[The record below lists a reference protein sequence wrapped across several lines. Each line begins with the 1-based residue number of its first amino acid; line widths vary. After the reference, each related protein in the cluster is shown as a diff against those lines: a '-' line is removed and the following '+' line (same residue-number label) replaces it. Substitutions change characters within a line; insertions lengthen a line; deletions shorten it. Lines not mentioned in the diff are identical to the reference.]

1 MIKMKQIIL
10 DSNLL
15 VLLIVGLTDTNL
27 IPKHKRTKSYEKED
41 FELLASILSNYDQ
54 VVVTPHIL
62 TETSNLVSQI
72 GEPVMSLLRKTL
84 LNLLEVQKEE
94 YQPSIDIGKHTSFLR
109 LGLTDCAI
117 LSIIKS
123 ELPLLTVDLDL
134 YLMAAKK
141 NKNTVNF
148 NHLREPR
155 LLSNH

>member
-1 MIKMKQIIL
+1 MKQIIL

-15 VLLIVGLTDTNL
+15 VLLIVGLTDPKL
-27 IPKHKRTKSYEKED
+27 ISKHRRTKSYEKED
-41 FELLASILSNYDQ
+41 FELLTDILSNYDQ

-62 TETSNLVSQI
+62 TETSNLVSQT
-72 GEPVMSLLRKTL
+72 GEPAMSLLRKTL
-84 LNLLEVQKEE
+84 MCLLEDQKEE

-117 LSIIKS
+117 LKIIKD
-123 ELPLLTVDLDL
+123 ELPLITADLDL

-148 NHLREPR
+148 NHLRQTR
-155 LLSNH
+155 LLS